1 MGRTFNMAIGDKQMK
16 TYIEKNYGADAD
28 GNRGTTMVE
37 FEVEKSDHDD
47 IVEQLNEMFEGWD
60 YDDIPDEANVILY
73 SRELSEDVAIMVDVR
88 DYLL

>member
-1 MGRTFNMAIGDKQMK
+1 MK

-28 GNRGTTMVE
+28 GNRGITIVE

-73 SRELSEDVAIMVDVR
+73 SSKLSEDVAIMVDVR